1 MVLSAHSVSLG
12 GLFLLA
18 QEGAPLP
25 AGIDN
30 EDCQQ
35 GSHGCDKKH
44 FHDHRIAR
52 SRKYALYRK
61 FTSTKQKCNC
71 LSGNW
76 NGKEERAA
84 LPLDALHP
92 DLSPMCFDDMSGDG

>member
-52 SRKYALYRK
+52 SRRSVLYSEFANK
-61 FTSTKQKCNC
+61 KQ
-71 LSGNW
+71 L
-76 NGKEERAA
+76 
-84 LPLDALHP
+84 
-92 DLSPMCFDDMSGDG
+92 